1 MRRLLFAICSA
12 VIMSQSHGQATPGVK
27 LGILEDLSG
36 PQSEITG
43 QTAVEMAKLA
53 VEDVGGQVLGG
64 PVEIVVADFLHKPD
78 IALSIARKWWDVEGV
93 DAIVDVPNS
102 GVALAI
108 NNLAGERKKLVLFSS
123 ASTDKMTE
131 EECNGYSVAWT
142 QSVSAI
148 VNAVVSAQ
156 MKDKP
161 KSWFIIGS
169 DYAFGKLYEETAT
182 KVINDRGGSVLGA
195 VRAPLGSTDFSS
207 YILKAKSSKADII
220 FVSLGGVDLVNAMKQ
235 IDEFK
240 ITSGGQKIAMGV
252 ALDQDIHAV
261 GLDVL
266 QGLQSAVPFY
276 WDLDD
281 KSRAL
286 TARLQKKRDTVPNG
300 LQAGVY
306 SVVLTYL
313 KAIQAIGTK
322 EPKAVFQ
329 QMQKMKIDDAFA
341 RGAVL
346 RANGRLAHD
355 MFLVRIK
362 SPKESKGTWD
372 QFEVLSTIPA
382 EQAFGAASDTKRPLV
397 KQ

>member
-1 MRRLLFAICSA
+1 M
-12 VIMSQSHGQATPGVK
+12 
-27 LGILEDLSG
+27 
-36 PQSEITG
+36 
-43 QTAVEMAKLA
+43 
-53 VEDVGGQVLGG
+53 
-64 PVEIVVADFLHKPD
+64 
-78 IALSIARKWWDVEGV
+78 
-93 DAIVDVPNS
+93 
-102 GVALAI
+102 
-108 NNLAGERKKLVLFSS
+108 
-123 ASTDKMTE
+123 
-131 EECNGYSVAWT
+131 
-142 QSVSAI
+142 
-148 VNAVVSAQ
+148 NAVVSAQ

-161 KSWFIIGS
+161 KSWFIIGA

-322 EPKAVFQ
+322 
-329 QMQKMKIDDAFA
+329 
-341 RGAVL
+341 
-346 RANGRLAHD
+346 
-355 MFLVRIK
+355 
-362 SPKESKGTWD
+362 
-372 QFEVLSTIPA
+372 
-382 EQAFGAASDTKRPLV
+382 
-397 KQ
+397 